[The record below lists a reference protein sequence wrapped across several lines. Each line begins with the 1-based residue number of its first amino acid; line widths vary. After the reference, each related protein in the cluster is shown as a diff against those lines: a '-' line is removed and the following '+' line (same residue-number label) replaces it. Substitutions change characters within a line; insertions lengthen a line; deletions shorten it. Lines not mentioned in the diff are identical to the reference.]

1 MNSVPS
7 WCKSV
12 TVTDPPETPAG
23 ARRWWRMQ
31 QLKGSRT
38 MHGAP
43 CVKKKKA
50 EERARSIEMTITPT
64 PRVESYPCRPPAV
77 IVRRMPRDEH
87 RTMPSDIERLESMAR
102 LHSITCDHAACTSPC
117 FLRPPCRAINPW
129 PPSQPPVHHRHLH
142 SRRYFPRKP
151 YLTPKNTIRRKKKLT
166 HPKNNQPNISNR

>member
-117 FLRPPCRAINPW
+117 FCGSHACRRAIYPAGH
-129 PPSQPPVHHRHLH
+129 PVNHQSCSPTVKHGPTRSDDLTIDIDEI
-142 SRRYFPRKP
+142 KP
-151 YLTPKNTIRRKKKLT
+151 F
-166 HPKNNQPNISNR
+166 